1 MSKRITW
8 AIASAAVVAS
18 IAVSGTA
25 LASGSHAKHH
35 AARISH
41 AALSTTAP
49 EPVDASDAS
58 DAASAASDPV
68 GPNDQASGPD
78 PAGAAQTGTSGE
90 QSSSELVAG
99 DGPGGH
105 ADEPGN
111 ANADH
116 QFQGEE

>member
-49 EPVDASDAS
+49 EPVDSS
-58 DAASAASDPV
+58 DAAGAASDPV
-68 GPNDQASGPD
+68 GPNDQATGPD
-78 PAGAAQTGTSGE
+78 PAGAVESGTSGE
-90 QSSSELVAG
+90 QSSSELVAS